1 MIFQKINVIFGF
13 PDVQNRPVPILSEI
27 KETGNFDRFLCYL
40 PVFQNGWEYRES
52 YFFEKLRGGH
62 RCHF

>member
-1 MIFQKINVIFGF
+1 MVFRKTKVIFGF
-13 PDVQNRPVPILSEI
+13 PDVQNPPVPILSEI

-52 YFFEKLRGGH
+52 YFF
-62 RCHF
+62 